1 MYRAF
6 AGFTKQEYSVIA
18 SINNVAKDVYITV
31 CTDEL
36 NIYKSPEADV
46 FYDNKQTVQTLVS
59 MFDLEKANQIKLE
72 KNYRFK
78 NDELKHL
85 EKNIFSISHDSF

>member
-1 MYRAF
+1 M
-6 AGFTKQEYSVIA
+6 
-18 SINNVAKDVYITV
+18 NVASEVFVTV

-36 NIYKSPEADV
+36 KIYKSPEADV

-59 MFDLEKANQIKLE
+59 MFDLEKEKQIYLD

-78 NDELKHL
+78 NEELKHL
-85 EKNIFSISHDSF
+85 EKIYLIFHMNNMIKNVKI